1 MVNIKNKKSIL
12 IMSVIVLALLLTG
25 GWFTLS
31 VQKEHTKITNQATKD
46 MVKTTSEQPS
56 AQENYSSTESD
67 DNKSL
72 PGNTLGEN
80 RGSATVQDNG
90 GSGSTQTA
98 NPIVSTTGEITVF
111 SPSLNGLVKSGQSIS
126 GESNLSKINFRIIDS
141 ISGVIAS
148 GELTVVNGKF
158 SGTTSY
164 TTNAKEGRID
174 IFGTKTDGT
183 EFSNIEIPVRFQ

>member
-1 MVNIKNKKSIL
+1 MVSIKNKKSI
-12 IMSVIVLALLLTG
+12 IIISIIALLLLLAG

-31 VQKEHTKITNQATKD
+31 VQKEHTKIRNQATKD
-46 MVKTTSEQPS
+46 MAKTTSEQPS
-56 AQENYSSTESD
+56 AQENYTSTEND

-90 GSGSTQTA
+90 GSGSTQIA
-98 NPIVSTTGEITVF
+98 SPIVSTTGEITVF
-111 SPSLNGLVKSGQSIS
+111 SPGMNSLVKSGQSIS
-126 GESNLSKINFRIIDS
+126 GESKLSRVNFRIIDS

-148 GELTVVNGKF
+148 GELAVVNGKF

-174 IFGTKTDGT
+174 IFGTKADGT

>member
-1 MVNIKNKKSIL
+1 MVSIKNKNSI
-12 IMSVIVLALLLTG
+12 IIISIISLLL
-25 GWFTLS
+25 LS
-31 VQKEHTKITNQATKD
+31 AGVWYAFNVQKSRTKVANQATKD

-56 AQENYSSTESD
+56 AQENYTSTEND

-80 RGSATVQDNG
+80 RGSATVQDDG
-90 GSGSTQTA
+90 GNGSTETA
-98 NPIVSTTGEITVF
+98 NPIVSATGELTVF
-111 SPSLNGLVKSGQSIS
+111 SPGLNSLVKSGQSIS
-126 GESNLSKINFRIIDS
+126 GKTKLSKVNFRIIDS